1 MPLKESG
8 EMYLESI
15 YVLCHKMPTVRSI
28 DVAEYM
34 NYSKPSVSRGVGIL
48 KKNGYIS
55 VDKDGYISLTD
66 AGTSLAHKIFERHTL
81 LTKVLISLG
90 VDEVTAAED
99 ACRIEHVISE
109 ASFEAMKSYLEKM

>member
-1 MPLKESG
+1 
-8 EMYLESI
+8 MYLESI
-15 YVLCHKMPTVRSI
+15 YVLCNKKPAVRSI

-55 VDKDGYISLTD
+55 VDKDGYISLTE
-66 AGTSLAHKIFERHTL
+66 AGTNLAHKIFERHTL
-81 LTKVLISLG
+81 ITKVLMNLG
-90 VDEVTAAED
+90 VDEETASED

-109 ASFEAMKSYLEKM
+109 ASFEAMKNYLENL